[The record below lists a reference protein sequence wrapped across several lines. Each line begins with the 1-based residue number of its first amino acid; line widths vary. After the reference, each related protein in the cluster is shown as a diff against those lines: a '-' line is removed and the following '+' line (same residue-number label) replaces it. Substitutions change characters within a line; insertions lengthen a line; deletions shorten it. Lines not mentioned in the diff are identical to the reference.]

1 MGLLVNAFIGIAHL
15 VLVATDIVV
24 MMILLDVIYRRWQPA
39 ILRPAVI
46 AIRPVLE
53 CVLRYFEIC
62 TVKISGQRYPQK
74 TSMILL
80 IISMTFLRLIVGGL
94 L

>member
-15 VLVATDIVV
+15 VLVAADIVV
-24 MMILLDVIYRRWQPA
+24 MMILLDAIYRRWQPA

-62 TVKISGQRYPQK
+62 TVKISGKTYPQK
-74 TSMILL
+74 TLMILL
-80 IISMTFLRLIVGGL
+80 IVCMTLLRLVICGL